1 MSPENV
7 AVLSLLIFAAAILY
21 SSVGHGGASGYLAAM
36 ALCGVAPA
44 VMKPT
49 ALVLN
54 ILVASIATVQF
65 ARVGCFSFSLLWPFA
80 VASIPLAFL
89 GGAITLPGSFYRPA
103 VGLMLLFA
111 AYRLV
116 RVPRI
121 GDATSGKRPVPLAGA
136 LASGAGIGL
145 LSGLTGTGGGIFL
158 SPLLIIMNWAE
169 TRESAGVS
177 AAFILF
183 NSIAGL
189 AGHLTGVAKLPGSVP
204 IWAAAAVA
212 GGLIGSSLGSRR
224 LGNRMLKR
232 LLAAVLVVAGAKLIL
247 TT

>member
-1 MSPENV
+1 MLSPENV
-7 AVLSLLIFAAAILY
+7 AVLPLLIFAAAILY

-54 ILVASIATVQF
+54 ILVASIATIQF

-116 RVPRI
+116 RAPR
-121 GDATSGKRPVPLAGA
+121 TSGASPGTRPVPLAGA

-177 AAFILF
+177 AAFILV
-183 NSIAGL
+183 NSLSGL
-189 AGHLTGVAKLPGSVP
+189 AGHLTGVARLPVP
-204 IWAAAAVA
+204 SPS
-212 GGLIGSSLGSRR
+212 GPRRRSPGGSSARVSGVVDS
-224 LGNRMLKR
+224 
-232 LLAAVLVVAGAKLIL
+232 AAGC
-247 TT
+247 